1 MFRFT
6 NLSVH
11 HHNGD
16 DVANFG
22 FCQVVTGTDEVAM
35 LNPTTLGVDEKDDA
49 TTSVVLDN
57 RMKTGI
63 KFVDIVCGNQSPK
76 SVAGNNPVIPA

>member
-16 DVANFG
+16 EVVDFG
-22 FCQVVTGTDEVAM
+22 FCQVVTGTDKVAM
-35 LNPTTLGVDEKDDA
+35 LNPTTLGVHEKDDA
-49 TTSVVLDN
+49 TTSVVPDN

-63 KFVDIVCGNQSPK
+63 KFVDIVRGNQSPK
-76 SVAGNNPVIPA
+76 SVAGINPVIPA